1 MTKQNEARDAS
12 VVSHWVQ
19 PPDDEDLGRGDE
31 LGRVEEAGDVV
42 VDGLLDGT
50 ALLA

>member
-12 VVSHWVQ
+12 VASHWVQ
-19 PPDDEDLGRGDE
+19 PLDDEDLGRSDE